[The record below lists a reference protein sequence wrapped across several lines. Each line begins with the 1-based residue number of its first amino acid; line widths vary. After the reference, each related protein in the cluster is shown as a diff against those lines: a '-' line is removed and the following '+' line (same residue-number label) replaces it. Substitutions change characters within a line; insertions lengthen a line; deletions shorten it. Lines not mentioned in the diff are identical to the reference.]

1 MLSGGNIAPLAAL
14 GKPRGTRNENIQT
27 AAARVG
33 GRHSQARQAG
43 SVLRAEVQHE
53 ADCAIYTPDR
63 ICTCDSDRVVTDEH
77 GRELVRV
84 VGAGPYDPLEPY
96 HPFGAVP

>member
-1 MLSGGNIAPLAAL
+1 MKTSRQQRRAW
-14 GKPRGTRNENIQT
+14 
-27 AAARVG
+27 AAAIRKHAK
-33 GRHSQARQAG
+33 RG
-43 SVLRAEVQHE
+43 SALRAEVQHE